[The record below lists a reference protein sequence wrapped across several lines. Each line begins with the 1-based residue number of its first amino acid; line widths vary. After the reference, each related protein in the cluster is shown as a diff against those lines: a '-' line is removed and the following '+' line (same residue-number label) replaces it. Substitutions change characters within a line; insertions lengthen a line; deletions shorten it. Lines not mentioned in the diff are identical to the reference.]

1 MNTIT
6 INQNEYGEK
15 YLSRIVLGKQ
25 AGAYLRKKEKVLF
38 SAGIGIISF
47 QNGQL
52 KRVTTEE
59 ETKNHI
65 DFILYDKPNSINEV
79 LFRNEQYPY
88 SWKQLFV
95 YLFDEEGAMLI
106 YGTRGI
112 LGLGDPEVGVY
123 YDVVG
128 ISGKENLRQQ
138 AINVAEI
145 LMPGL
150 STEIFTLE
158 EKLRQEDKLS
168 LIEGFLEA

>member
-1 MNTIT
+1 
-6 INQNEYGEK
+6 
-15 YLSRIVLGKQ
+15 
-25 AGAYLRKKEKVLF
+25 
-38 SAGIGIISF
+38 
-47 QNGQL
+47 
-52 KRVTTEE
+52 
-59 ETKNHI
+59 
-65 DFILYDKPNSINEV
+65 
-79 LFRNEQYPY
+79 
-88 SWKQLFV
+88 
-95 YLFDEEGAMLI
+95 MLI